1 LVLLAMQKA
10 MKRFL
15 FIPLTFAVALTGTR
29 AAPFQNLDFESATFV
44 PIPNDPH
51 DRVYLSSALPYWTGY
66 IGADQTNAVLHNN
79 FFLGSSG
86 ISIQGPTN
94 SYFPILEGSLTP
106 MLQAGTDR
114 LGNPTPVA
122 LSQTGLVPLDA
133 RSLFFRARASTFGG
147 PNPFV
152 VTLDGET
159 LSMMPIAVSGDLYT
173 LYGGDVSAYAGQ
185 TLELRF
191 TALPF
196 TSAGYNFFLDAIEF
210 SPNPVPEPSTF
221 ALLAIAGAFG
231 WFYWRR
237 KRR

>member
-1 LVLLAMQKA
+1 
-10 MKRFL
+10 MKRKL
-15 FIPLTFAVALTGTR
+15 LLIVAFIHVLSWEN
-29 AAPFQNLDFESATFV
+29 AAHCADFQNLNFESATFV
-44 PIPNDPH
+44 PIPNDPY
-51 DRVYLSSALPYWTGY
+51 DRVYLSSALPFWTGY
-66 IGADQTNAVLHNN
+66 VGADQTNAVLHNN

-94 SYFPILEGSLTP
+94 SSFPVLEGSLTP
-106 MLQAGTDR
+106 MLQAGTDN
-114 LGNPTPVA
+114 LGNPMPVA
-122 LSQTGLVPLDA
+122 LSQTGLVPLDS
-133 RSLFFRARASTFGG
+133 RSLLFRANASVFGG

-159 LSMMPIAVSGDLYT
+159 LSMTPVAVTGDLYT

-221 ALLAIAGAFG
+221 ALLAMAGIVG
-231 WFYWRR
+231 WFCYRR
-237 KRR
+237 KLR